1 MMESGKMIKRTAMEN
16 TFTPMEPT
24 IKVNGGKICKTGLAY
39 KLGSMEAS
47 FRDTIVK
54 EKNRGRANISGK
66 TEVIIKV
73 IGKITK

>member
-47 FRDTIVK
+47 FRDTIIK
-54 EKNRGRANISGK
+54 EKNRERANTSGK

-73 IGKITK
+73 IGKIIR